1 MQAIPTEPATE
12 PAYEPVIAIPAVAK
26 GNLRRSIIMAACVGA
41 VAVAA
46 SALLGHVWMGVF
58 ACVGLALGALNSR
71 MVQNAVLSY
80 GTSQATNKKALFTRS
95 ILARLGVVTL
105 IALGCA
111 YFVRPDG
118 FGVFAGLAFFQ
129 RLMLGG
135 ASVPVYRQLHS

>member
-1 MQAIPTEPATE
+1 MQAIPIEPATE

-41 VAVAA
+41 VAVVA

-80 GTSQATNKKALFTRS
+80 GTSQAINKKAMFTRS
-95 ILARLGVVTL
+95 ILTRLGIVTV

-129 RLMLGG
+129 MLMLGG

>member
-1 MQAIPTEPATE
+1 VQAIPIEPATE

-26 GNLRRSIIMAACVGA
+26 GNLRRSIIMAACVGVIA
-41 VAVAA
+41 LVG
-46 SALLGHVWMGVF
+46 SALLGHVLMGVF
-58 ACVGLALGALNSR
+58 ACVGLGLGALNSR

-80 GTSQATNKKALFTRS
+80 GVSQAANKKALFTRS
-95 ILARLGVVTL
+95 ILARLGIVTV

-111 YFVRPDG
+111 YFIRPDG

-129 RLMLGG
+129 MLMLGG